1 MLRLMYFFH
10 ALPARSAAFTVF
22 FTAFMVC
29 NVSAAD
35 FHPPAGER
43 YVVTSRAG
51 TILPGGRILRPLGTQ
66 LDTGPGPQG
75 LAVGRNG
82 TIATADTGPERFGI
96 TIIEPPGKGVWRERH
111 IWART
116 PGSRAPENAD
126 PGWLGVASGVAFD
139 DSGKSVWVSEG
150 DSGRIRE
157 IDENSGSTRK
167 TINLNGPGWQPAI
180 SGELTADSTR
190 HLVYAVD
197 RANSRIAV
205 IGLKAGR
212 VESSVRVEH
221 EPFSISLSPDGA
233 QGYVTTADSVC
244 MVDLRDAARPGVPEC
259 VPADSPRSIVATA
272 DHIFVSSEQSD
283 SVLVI
288 SAQPFRVV
296 AQIPLRIPSLEQF
309 RGIRPAGMAFDPVTK
324 WLLVAESGINAVGI
338 IDTEK
343 NTLIGHLPVGW
354 MPTRVALVGDRVYV
368 TNALGRGTG
377 PNLRRPLLELGEVP
391 TLSHGSV
398 STFIMPDSSE
408 LTQHTGT
415 VFSNNGF
422 VPWMADP
429 PKPPAAIRH
438 VVLIVKGGR
447 TFDEV
452 LGDIASAGNSRVLS
466 FARLARFGMHGLA
479 IGGKN
484 QFSVQDAPMTP
495 NHHAIAEKWAFSD
508 DFYADGPFDP
518 ESLSHHLEASH
529 VTFRVF
535 DDKDLVSDQ
544 EACRPLHCSPRRTTP
559 PVRVHPPEKRST
571 SGSTARRGAP
581 ICGVVD
587 GRQRSGSWPHTR
599 RAISF
604 ALVAGDSSVRHG
616 EHDRWRSRSH
626 RFAPQYSAGYRPVRE
641 TELCLPYKLEFPRLA
656 ADGVRATA
664 CTAYGSGGCYS
675 REPHCDVH
683 QSARS
688 EPVSGDQAGRQ
699 NFQSR
704 EIASASG
711 TRPTSADW

>member
-1 MLRLMYFFH
+1 M
-10 ALPARSAAFTVF
+10 
-22 FTAFMVC
+22 
-29 NVSAAD
+29 
-35 FHPPAGER
+35 
-43 YVVTSRAG
+43 TSRAG

-75 LAVGRNG
+75 LTVGRNG

-96 TIIEPPGKGVWRERH
+96 TVIEPPVKGVWRERH

-116 PGSRAPENAD
+116 PGSKAPENAD

-139 DSGKSVWVSEG
+139 DSGKSVWVAEG

-167 TINLNGPGWQPAI
+167 TVNLNGPGWQASI
-180 SGELTADSTR
+180 SGELTADSAR
-190 HLVYAVD
+190 HLLYAVD

-205 IGLKAGR
+205 IGLKSGR
-212 VESSVRVEH
+212 VEASVRVEH
-221 EPFSISLSPDGA
+221 EPFSMALSSDGA
-233 QGYVTTADSVC
+233 QGYITTADSVC
-244 MVDLRDAARPGVPEC
+244 MVDLRDAAKPGVPEC

-272 DHIFVSSEQSD
+272 DRIFVSSEQSD

-288 SAQPFRVV
+288 SAQPFRAVT
-296 AQIPLRIPSLEQF
+296 QIPLRIPSLEQV
-309 RGIRPAGMAFDPVTK
+309 RGIHPAGMAFDPVTK

-466 FARLARFGMHGLA
+466 FARLARFGMHGIA

-484 QFSVQDAPMTP
+484 QFSVQDAPVTP
-495 NHHAIAEKWAFSD
+495 NHHATADKWAFSD

-518 ESLSHHLEASH
+518 ESLLRHLEASH

-535 DDKDLVSDQ
+535 DDKDLASDQ
-544 EACRPLHCSPRRTTP
+544 KRADRFIAALDEPLPQFVYIRLRNDQLPDTAPDAEHRYAASWMEDNDLALGRILDALSHSRWW
-559 PVRVHPPEKRST
+559 PE
-571 SGSTARRGAP
+571 TA
-581 ICGVVD
+581 V
-587 GRQRSGSWPHTR
+587 
-599 RAISF
+599 F
-604 ALVAGDSSVRHG
+604 A
-616 EHDRWRSRSH
+616 
-626 RFAPQYSAGYRPVRE
+626 
-641 TELCLPYKLEFPRLA
+641 TESA
-656 ADGVRATA
+656 ADGGLDHIDSHRSILLAAGPYVKRNYVSHTNANFPGLLRTVFELLHIPSMDLADATA
-664 CTAYGSGGCYS
+664 ASLTAMFTDQPDLSPFQAI
-675 REPHCDVH
+675 EPD
-683 QSARS
+683 ARIFN
-688 EPVSGDQAGRQ
+688 PAK
-699 NFQSR
+699 
-704 EIASASG
+704 
-711 TRPTSADW
+711 